1 MKRGNWIIQL
11 IFGILGGVYAVV
23 GVGFLAYAVHMVGA
37 LERIY
42 SLPEDDLAF
51 AVVGTVFT
59 LMGVIFLLVT
69 GILFLIS
76 RKQQRLREELLT
88 YGTRVTGVVT
98 EAYMDRSVRVNRR
111 SPYRAKVRCTL
122 PLGETTLRTP
132 MLWDRVPTVGEKV
145 TGIYDPM
152 DEKKHVIA
160 FEGEI

>member
-1 MKRGNWIIQL
+1 MKRGNWVLQL
-11 IFGILGGVYAVV
+11 VFGILGGVYTVV
-23 GVGFLAYAVHMVGA
+23 GAGFLAYAVQVAGA

-42 SLPEDDLAF
+42 SLREEELAF
-51 AVVGTVFT
+51 AVLGTTFT
-59 LMGVIFLLVT
+59 LLGVIFLLVT
-69 GILFLIS
+69 GILILIS
-76 RKQQRLREELLT
+76 RKQQRLREELLA

-98 EAYMDRSVRVNRR
+98 EAYMDFTIRVNRR
-111 SPYRAKVRCTL
+111 SPYRAKVRCVL

-145 TGIYDPM
+145 TVIYDPM